1 MVNMNGGPAN
11 NGLWLGYDFEIKSE
25 VVIDNYDIIKQTQS
39 NNGNTGGGG
48 THERGSSSGGLGH
61 NHLVGFGG
69 AGYPHNQQ
77 GALSVQNHSSHK
89 NQKHWRRTWH
99 TVAPTIISSIK
110 LNCYKL
116 YITIK
121 QTETRA
127 WHFSNHCSHFPS
139 NAITSNNPR
148 SEVLAQQ
155 KVASLL
161 CSFFAYLPSW
171 VKPHPDS
178 PGASNGCMTRFGSS
192 MPCTHWLHI
201 WILDA
206 VKF

>member
-1 MVNMNGGPAN
+1 MVNMNGGPTN

-61 NHLVGFGG
+61 NHLVGFGN
-69 AGYPHNQQ
+69 AGYPHQQ

-116 YITIK
+116 YIIIK
-121 QTETRA
+121 QTETLSCRLTNQNV
-127 WHFSNHCSHFPS
+127 HRPS
-139 NAITSNNPR
+139 NAIKE
-148 SEVLAQQ
+148 SEVW
-155 KVASLL
+155 STCPTNIRIPYMFLL
-161 CSFFAYLPSW
+161 CLPTIVSEAPFWFARGFKWMYDACW
-171 VKPHPDS
+171 FERGVKLSDS
-178 PGASNGCMTRFGSS
+178 TFELLMQ
-192 MPCTHWLHI
+192 
-201 WILDA
+201 
-206 VKF
+206 